1 MRGILNFSFMGL
13 LGSII
18 SGVIGGGL
26 STLGNLFGASQS
38 NKYQH
43 QLAAQ
48 QFNYNKQL
56 MQMQQDFNNPIT
68 QMNMFRHAG
77 INPNAVLGNTTSISG
92 SSVGQGSAP
101 SLGNL
106 GSDAMQA
113 FKSGFMIQSERDL
126 ALSSA
131 QQALTQSQKNIAD
144 SAKSAAETA
153 NVNEDTKSKQ
163 LSNDILQYQSDDLK
177 KQEQLKNNLITEQIA
192 STSAGT
198 MLTELQAVGQSILN
212 SNQQKMIDQ
221 NFSEQSAR
229 IELMRKQGQLSDKQ
243 AIAAYQQALK
253 SAAER
258 NGVEIN
264 NDILERSASKIV
276 NQNFAESV
284 YKHYNA
290 QMMRKQVE
298 AFGTDKIFDR
308 IGKILHGANEG
319 SSSFR
324 KIKPK

>member
-1 MRGILNFSFMGL
+1 MSL
-13 LGSII
+13 LGSLL
-18 SGVIGGGL
+18 SGVVGGGL
-26 STLGNLFGASQS
+26 STIGNLFGASQS
-38 NKYQH
+38 NKYQQ

-48 QFNYNKQL
+48 QFEYNKQL
-56 MQMQQDFNNPIT
+56 MQMQMDFNNPVY
-68 QMNMFRHAG
+68 QMNQFRKAG

-101 SLGNL
+101 NLSSL
-106 GSDAMQA
+106 GSDALQG
-113 FKSGFMIQSERDL
+113 FNRGFMMQSERDL

-144 SAKSAAETA
+144 SAKSAADTA
-153 NVNEDTKSKQ
+153 NINEDTKSKQ

-177 KQEQLKNNLITEQIA
+177 KQEQLKNNLISEQIA

-198 MLTELQAVGQSILN
+198 MLTQLQAFGQHVLN
-212 SNQQKMIDQ
+212 ENQQKIFDQ
-221 NFSEQSAR
+221 QLAESSAR
-229 IELMRKQGQLSDKQ
+229 IELMRKQGNLSDQQ
-243 AIAAYQQALK
+243 AKAAYQQALK

-258 NGVEIN
+258 NGIEIN

-276 NQNFAESV
+276 NQNFADAV

-298 AFGTDKIFDR
+298 EFGTDKIFDR
-308 IGKILHGANEG
+308 IGKIVHGANEG

-324 KIKPK
+324 KMKPK